1 MEELQRFKVV
11 PDKPNGGY
19 RIFDVEKDR
28 FLNNQ
33 MDESMGE
40 EVVSAMGNFTIWKRR
55 VQAEAWVDRISD
67 WPALKDPASG
77 EAATRAN
84 GGTETAVEE
93 EEDEVVVERSEHQKK
108 MDGWQT
114 LVLKKLEGKV
124 CCSKCGKG
132 YYGHSGSLAVGPAAA
147 AVHSLKVTRYL
158 GADDP
163 RSKLMV
169 DLECVEC
176 GHGGMYQFENNPIF
190 LDIPF

>member
-1 MEELQRFKVV
+1 MEARFRVV
-11 PDKPNGGY
+11 PDKPHGGY
-19 RIFDVEKDR
+19 RIFDVEKNR
-28 FLNNQ
+28 FLNDWRDYHTGGTEIQ
-33 MDESMGE
+33 S
-40 EVVSAMGNFTIWKRR
+40 SLGNFTVWERR
-55 VQAEAWVDRISD
+55 VQAEAWVDQILLDERTGRVTV
-67 WPALKDPASG
+67 DPSPSAAEAEDDSG
-77 EAATRAN
+77 
-84 GGTETAVEE
+84 
-93 EEDEVVVERSEHQKK
+93 EVVVERSEHQKK

-114 LVLKKLEGKV
+114 LVLTQLEGKV

-147 AVHSLKVTRYL
+147 PVHSLKVTRYL